1 MKLTSCICMWSA
13 LFHTAIASF
22 VCFVGDFFH
31 RNISYGQRMNKIVN
45 ICIDTR
51 MVSKWCANHNT
62 ISIPMWFMLGK
73 MICFFWW
80 LTHICHRLSDHHH
93 LVECQLSLISL
104 LVAVSISKFFWIF
117 LFTTKV
123 VKVEIIST
131 LNMFSFYSL
140 LVFNYFRL
148 NGMRTEWKPQTV
160 FMVRLLERMFTWW
173 LYLFT
178 VSIKI
183 SLLLTTTIT

>member
-1 MKLTSCICMWSA
+1 
-13 LFHTAIASF
+13 
-22 VCFVGDFFH
+22 
-31 RNISYGQRMNKIVN
+31 MNK
-45 ICIDTR
+45 

-93 LVECQLSLISL
+93 LDECQLSLISL

-160 FMVRLLERMFTWW
+160 CMVRLLERMFTWW